1 MDEHVDVLIVGAGI
15 SGIGTGC
22 HLTREC
28 PDTSFVILE
37 RRDAIGGTWDLFRY
51 PGIRSDSDMYSF
63 AYHFRPWHDTK
74 ILADGPKI
82 KRYVEDTAAE
92 YGVTDKIRF
101 RRKVTRASWSSDE
114 SRWTVEATDEATGQ
128 TERYSAKY
136 VVGATGY
143 YSYDRGYR
151 PEFPGEKDFKGT
163 IVHPQFWPEDLDYR
177 DKNVVV
183 IGSGATAITLVPAMA
198 GTAKHVTMVQRTPTY
213 VVALPSVDPIA
224 QNMYRAKLPGN
235 LVYKV
240 GRARNIAIQ
249 RGFYQLTRSRPEIA
263 RKLVLGWI
271 RSQTRG
277 KVDMKHFSP
286 PYNPWDQRICV
297 APSGDLFR
305 ELRRGRASIVTDHIE
320 RFTSDG
326 ITLKSGEHLRAD
338 IIVTATG
345 LQLELLGGV
354 QADVDGEPVDPH
366 DRVIYKGVMLEGVPN
381 AMMILGYTNAS
392 WTLKA
397 DLAAEWF
404 CRLIKHMDAKR
415 YAKVVAIAE
424 DTDRADES
432 VMSTALQSGYVQ
444 RAESIMPRQGTR
456 KPWKVL
462 NDYVRDAPAL
472 RRGRIDDGVLQF
484 SRAARRAKVGATRN

>member
-1 MDEHVDVLIVGAGI
+1 VAEHVDVLIVGAGI

-28 PDTSFVILE
+28 PQTSFLILE

-82 KRYVEDTAAE
+82 KKYVEETADE
-92 YGVTDKIRF
+92 YGVTEKIRF
-101 RRKVTRASWSSDE
+101 RRKALRASWSSVE
-114 SRWTVEATDEATGQ
+114 NLWTVEAKNEQTGRA
-128 TERYSAKY
+128 ERYTARY
-136 VVGATGY
+136 LVGATGY
-143 YSYDRGYR
+143 YNYDAGFR
-151 PEFPGEKDFKGT
+151 PEFPGEKSFKGT
-163 IVHPQFWPEDLDYR
+163 IVHPQFWPEDLDYAG
-177 DKNVVV
+177 KNVVIV
-183 IGSGATAITLVPAMA
+183 GSGATAITLVPAMA
-198 GTAKHVTMVQRTPTY
+198 AKAKHVTMLQRTPTY
-213 VVALPSVDPIA
+213 IVALPSVDPVA
-224 QNMYRAKLPGN
+224 KNMYRAKVPSSV
-235 LVYKV
+235 VYKL

-249 RGFYQLTRSRPEIA
+249 RGFYQLTRSQPDVA
-263 RKLVLGWI
+263 RRLVLGWI

-277 KVDMKHFSP
+277 KVDMKHFTP

-297 APSGDLFR
+297 APSGDLFK
-305 ELRRGRASIVTDHIE
+305 ELRRGRASVVTDHIE
-320 RFTSDG
+320 TFTPTG
-326 ITLKSGEHLRAD
+326 IRLRSGEEIPAD

-345 LQLELLGGV
+345 LQLQMVGGV
-354 QADVDGEPVDPH
+354 EVEVDGEPVNIH
-366 DRVIYKGVMLEGVPN
+366 DRVLYKGVMVEGVPN
-381 AMMILGYTNAS
+381 AMIVLGYTNAS

-404 CRLIKHMDAKR
+404 CRLITFMAGKG
-415 YAKVVAIAE
+415 YEQVVARAE
-424 DTDRADES
+424 PTDHAAES
-432 VMSTALQSGYVQ
+432 VMGAALQSGYIK

-462 NDYVRDAPAL
+462 NDYVRDAPML

-484 SRAARRAKVGATRN
+484 SRASDRKPVGAGR